1 MTEPLVLVDGSSY
14 LYRAFHALPPLTTS
28 RGQPVGAIRGVVS
41 MLEKLATQTGAR
53 DIGVIFDAPGKT
65 FRDAIFSEYK
75 ANRATMPDDLRAQVE
90 PLHAIIRALGFP
102 LLVIPGVEADDVI
115 GTLAHQAALA
125 GRDVLVYTGDKDL
138 AQLVNTQITLVNTMN
153 DSRLDESGV
162 IEKFGVRAD
171 QIIDFLTLTGD
182 SVDNIPGIP
191 KCGPKT
197 AAKWLQT
204 YETLDNLVQHAD
216 EITWKIGEG
225 LRAHLEQL
233 PLSKLLVTIDR
244 AVELEVGPG
253 DLRRQ
258 PLDIAQLTSLYTELE
273 MQQSLRQLGRLTS
286 PTAQGTQS
294 DLLEAQTPTQTST
307 PVSVRYETVRTD
319 AQLASWI
326 ERCRSSGRFVL
337 DTETTSLVARH
348 ADLVGIALS
357 DAPGSACYIPIAHR
371 EGHQLSRA
379 SILRAIQSLLENVS
393 LVMIGHHLKYDLT
406 ILERA
411 GLSVSCGLDDTLLMS
426 YVLDAATGRHD
437 MDSLALRHLGHQ
449 TISYEDVCG
458 KGAKQIR
465 FDDVAI
471 ETAAQYAAED
481 ADITYRLFQCFAER
495 LSAVPALA
503 SIYRDLELPVMG
515 ILRSI
520 ENHGALI
527 DPDILAQQS
536 LDLGQRLDALEA
548 EAIDIVGRPF
558 NLASPKQLQA
568 ILYDE
573 LKLPVL
579 KKTPKGQP
587 STNEE
592 VLQELALDYPL
603 PKILI
608 THRSLSKLKGTYTDK
623 LPLDIDPIDGR
634 IHTSFHQA
642 VTSTGRLSS
651 SDPNLQNIPI
661 RTEEGRRIRK
671 AFIAPPGWVV
681 LASDYSQIELRIMA
695 HLSADRGLVQ
705 AFARGDDIHRATAG
719 DVFGVEPMFVTDDLR
734 RRAKAINFGLIYG
747 MSAFGLARQLG
758 IDRGEAQQYIDRY
771 FERYPGVKQYMERT
785 RAMAHDQGYVETVF
799 GRRLMLPDIHAKQA
813 PVRQAAERAAI
824 NAPMQGTAA
833 DIIKRAMIAVW
844 AWLEH
849 SDVPCRLLL
858 QVHDE
863 LVFEVDSR
871 AIDAA
876 RAGIRTA
883 MESAAELSVPL
894 VVEMGHGRSW
904 FEAH

>member
-125 GRDVLVYTGDKDL
+125 GRDVLVSTGDKDL

-216 EITWKIGEG
+216 EITGKIGEG

-244 AVELEVGPG
+244 AVELEVGPW
-253 DLRRQ
+253 DLRRH

-437 MDSLALRHLGHQ
+437 MDGLALRHLGHQ

-548 EAIDIVGRPF
+548 EAIDLVGRQF

>member
-53 DIGVIFDAPGKT
+53 EIGVIFDAPGKT
-65 FRDAIFSEYK
+65 FRDDLFPEYK
-75 ANRATMPDDLRAQVE
+75 ANRASMPEDLRAQVE
-90 PLHAIIRALGFP
+90 PLYAIIRALGFP
-102 LLVIPGVEADDVI
+102 LIVIPGVEADDVI
-115 GTLAHQAALA
+115 GTLATAAARA
-125 GRDVLVYTGDKDL
+125 GRDVLISTGDKDL
-138 AQLVNTQITLVNTMN
+138 AQLVTPQISLVNTMTET
-153 DSRLDESGV
+153 RLDPPAV
-162 IEKFGVRAD
+162 VEKFGVRAD

-197 AAKWLQT
+197 AAKWLQA
-204 YETLDNLVQHAD
+204 YGTLDNLVAHAE
-216 EITWKIGEG
+216 EITGKIGEG
-225 LRAHLEQL
+225 LRAHLDQL
-233 PLSKLLVTIDR
+233 PLSKSLVTIDCNVAL
-244 AVELEVGPG
+244 AVELE
-253 DLRRQ
+253 DLTRQ
-258 PLDIAQLTSLYTELE
+258 APDIDQLTALYTELE
-273 MQQSLRQLGRLTS
+273 MQQLLRQLGRTPDVSAKPVATRQPAMPSTS
-286 PTAQGTQS
+286 VTPPT
-294 DLLEAQTPTQTST
+294 
-307 PVSVRYETVRTD
+307 VRYDTIVD
-319 AQLASWI
+319 AADLAQWI
-326 ERCRSSGRFVL
+326 TRCQAAGRFVL

-348 ADLVGIALS
+348 ADLVGVALA
-357 DAPGSACYIPIAHR
+357 DQAGSACYVPLGHR
-371 EGHQLSRA
+371 EGRQLERA
-379 SILRAIQSLLENVS
+379 MVLSALQTLLDDPS

-406 ILERA
+406 VLERA
-411 GLSVSCGLDDTLLMS
+411 GLRIRCGLEDTLLMS

-449 TISYEDVCG
+449 TTTYEEVCG
-458 KGAKQIR
+458 KGAKQIG
-465 FDDVAI
+465 FDEVAI
-471 ETAAQYAAED
+471 ETAAHYAAED
-481 ADITYRLFQCFAER
+481 ADVTYRLFDCFSPR
-495 LSAVPALA
+495 LAAVPSLD
-503 SIYRDLELPVMG
+503 SIYRDLELPVMA

-536 LDLGQRLDALEA
+536 ADLGQRLAALEH
-548 EAIDIVGRPF
+548 EAIALAGRPF
-558 NLASPKQLQA
+558 NLASPKQLQT

-603 PKILI
+603 PNLLI

-623 LPLDIDPIDGR
+623 LPLEIDPIDGR

-671 AFIAPPGWVV
+671 AFVAPPGWVV

-695 HLSADRGLVQ
+695 HLSADPGLVQ
-705 AFARGDDIHRATAG
+705 AFARGDDIHRATAA
-719 DVFGVEPMFVTDDLR
+719 DVFNVEPMFVTDELR

-747 MSAFGLARQLG
+747 MSAFGLGRQLG
-758 IDRGEAQQYIDRY
+758 IERGEAQQYIDRY
-771 FERYPGVKQYMERT
+771 FDRYPGVKQYMERT
-785 RAMAHDQGYVETVF
+785 RAMAHEQGYVETVF
-799 GRRLMLPDIHAKQA
+799 GRRLMLPEIHAKQV
-813 PVRQAAERAAI
+813 PIRQAAERAAI

-844 AWLEH
+844 AWLAE
-849 SDVPCRLLL
+849 SKIPCRMLL

-863 LVFEVDSR
+863 LVFEVESES
-871 AIDAA
+871 IDIA
-876 RAGIRTA
+876 RAGIRVA
-883 MESAAELSVPL
+883 MESAATLAVPL
-894 VVEMGHGRSW
+894 VVEMGHGQSW

>member
-28 RGQPVGAIRGVVS
+28 GGQPVGAIRGVIS
-41 MLEKLATQTGAR
+41 MLEKLASQTGAQH
-53 DIGVIFDAPGKT
+53 IAVIFDAPGKT
-65 FRDAIFSEYK
+65 FRDDLFPEYK
-75 ANRATMPDDLRAQVE
+75 ANRASMPDDLRVQVE
-90 PLHAIIRALGFP
+90 PLHTIVRALGFP
-102 LLVIPGVEADDVI
+102 LLAIPGVEADDVI
-115 GTLAHQAALA
+115 GTLARQAAEA
-125 GRDVLVYTGDKDL
+125 GRPVLISTGDKDL
-138 AQLVNTQITLVNTMN
+138 AQLVNSRVTLVNTMT
-153 DSRLDESGV
+153 DTRLDEAGV
-162 IEKFGVRAD
+162 VEKFGVRAD

-197 AAKWLQT
+197 AAKWLQA
-204 YETLDNLVQHAD
+204 YDTLDALVAHAD
-216 EITWKIGEG
+216 DITGKIGET
-225 LRAHLEQL
+225 LREHIHQL
-233 PLSKLLVTIDR
+233 PLSKSLVTIDQQ
-244 AVELEVGPG
+244 VTLPIGP
-253 DLRRQ
+253 DALQRN
-258 PLDIAQLTSLYTELE
+258 PPDVDALTVLYTELE
-273 MQQSLRQLGRLTS
+273 MQQLLRQLTSSRRTGHVALSPPQAPEPVPKQVES
-286 PTAQGTQS
+286 PTEVQYECVVT
-294 DLLEAQTPTQTST
+294 EAQL
-307 PVSVRYETVRTD
+307 RT
-319 AQLASWI
+319 WI
-326 ERCRSSGRFVL
+326 QRCRQGARFVL

-357 DAPGSACYIPIAHR
+357 DGPGQACYIPIAHR
-371 EGHQLSRA
+371 EGAQLDRSMVLSA
-379 SILRAIQSLLENVS
+379 IGDLLRDESLWMV
-393 LVMIGHHLKYDLT
+393 GHNLKYDLT
-406 ILERA
+406 VLERA
-411 GLSVSCGLDDTLLMS
+411 GLTIACQLDDTLLMS

-437 MDSLALRHLGHQ
+437 MDSLALRHLGYT

-458 KGAKQIR
+458 KGAKQIG
-465 FDDVAI
+465 FDAV
-471 ETAAQYAAED
+471 ELTTATHYSAED
-481 ADITYRLFQCFAER
+481 ADVTFRLYQRFAARLESIPRLHTLYRE
-495 LSAVPALA
+495 
-503 SIYRDLELPVMG
+503 LEMPVMH
-515 ILRSI
+515 ILRAI
-520 ENHGALI
+520 ENFGALI
-527 DPDILAQQS
+527 DPDILIAQS
-536 LDLGQRLDALEA
+536 ADLGQRLERLEA
-548 EAIDIVGRPF
+548 EAAELAGRPF
-558 NLASPKQLQA
+558 NLASPKQLQT
-568 ILYDE
+568 ILFDE
-573 LKLPVL
+573 LKLPVR

-603 PKILI
+603 PQVLM

-623 LPLDIDPIDGR
+623 LPGEIDPLDGR

-695 HLSADRGLVQ
+695 HLSEDPGLVQ

-758 IDRGEAQQYIDRY
+758 VDRGEAQQYIDRY
-771 FERYPGVKQYMERT
+771 FERYPGVKRYMERT
-785 RAMAHDQGYVETVF
+785 RTMAHEQGYVETVF
-799 GRRLMLPDIHAKQA
+799 GRRLLLPDIHAKQA
-813 PVRQAAERAAI
+813 PIRQAAERAAI

-833 DIIKRAMIAVW
+833 DIIKRAMIGVW
-844 AWLEH
+844 EWLEG
-849 SDVPCRLLL
+849 SDLPCRLLL

-863 LVFEVDSR
+863 LVFEVEAH

-876 RAGIRTA
+876 RAGIRVA
-883 MESAAELSVPL
+883 MESAARLSVPL
-894 VVEMGHGRSW
+894 VVEMGHGPSW

>member
-125 GRDVLVYTGDKDL
+125 GRDVLVSTGDKDL

-216 EITWKIGEG
+216 EITGKIGEG

-294 DLLEAQTPTQTST
+294 DLLEAQTPAQTST

-379 SILRAIQSLLENVS
+379 SILSAIQSLLENVS

-536 LDLGQRLDALEA
+536 LDLGQRLDALET
-548 EAIDIVGRPF
+548 EAIDLVGRPF

-876 RAGIRTA
+876 RAGIRAA